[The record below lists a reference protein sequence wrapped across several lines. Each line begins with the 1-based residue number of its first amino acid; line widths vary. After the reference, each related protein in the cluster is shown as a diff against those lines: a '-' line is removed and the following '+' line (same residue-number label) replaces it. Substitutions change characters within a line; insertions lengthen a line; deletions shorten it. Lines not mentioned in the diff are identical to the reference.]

1 MNENVEQL
9 FVDVYYSLFL
19 TVFLLFLN
27 RRGPAAIWG
36 GCLGV
41 AFLFG
46 TDWKV
51 IMGYVPY
58 IRGKYE
64 KEE

>member
-1 MNENVEQL
+1 MYQNLINR
-9 FVDVYYSLFL
+9 FVGRKYFDIAK
-19 TVFLLFLN
+19 N
-27 RRGPAAIWG
+27 WRGPAAIWG

-64 KEE
+64 KED